1 MPSRSVNLPP
11 DLDDFVLTMV
21 EGGRYSNISEMIQA
35 ALRVLGREERIQ
47 EAKRIQLQAAA
58 DEGDASRNAGVDVC
72 RKLWLAHSQ
81 SALFLSEIPPLDH
94 LAPSKEVLKKTPPEK
109 DRRRTIR
116 KQKSTF
122 ILKAMGRGATA
133 RKTPVAAGQSRGL
146 YL

>member
-1 MPSRSVNLPP
+1 
-11 DLDDFVLTMV
+11 LDDFVLTMV

-81 SALFLSEIPPLDH
+81 SSLFPSESTPLDH
-94 LAPSKEVLKKTPPEK
+94 LVPIEEVPKKTQLEK
-109 DRRRTIR
+109 DQRRPTL
-116 KQKSTF
+116 KQKATF
-122 ILKAMGRGATA
+122 ILKAMGIGDTA
-133 RKTPVAAGQSRGL
+133 RKAPTAAQQSLGL
-146 YL
+146 KAEPGA